1 MIQAILNEDHR
12 GDVAGDIVEF
22 GHLMVCFLAITP
34 FLQMSPLFFT
44 PTMIF
49 AILSF
54 LLIFVF
60 PLSFFNDLQLK
71 SFTDTCYG
79 APVGSLTVLPLPRF
93 RLAQDADGEE
103 GLPEAGAA
111 QPAAGPRAP
120 LAAAAATF
128 AAGASASTAAAGAAA
143 STSAPG
149 PSTFDD
155 PSGHGPHSSFPLS
168 ITSTQ
173 VCAPHLA
180 SVFLIWLQEVGR
192 KTRWL
197 S

>member
-1 MIQAILNEDHR
+1 
-12 GDVAGDIVEF
+12 
-22 GHLMVCFLAITP
+22 
-34 FLQMSPLFFT
+34 LFFGNHT
-44 PTMIF
+44 FF
-49 AILSF
+49 ANVTIVFYSNYDF
-54 LLIFVF
+54 CNFVIFVNIRF
-60 PLSFFNDLQLK
+60 SPIVFNDLQLK